1 MSDAPQRFGR
11 LAAQFEVMA
20 HNLTVC
26 QDPKQR
32 RELLIGMMAV
42 LNQIDDILAN
52 DHSLLDSKPDSTAPS
67 NPPPLSKAA
76 HQ

>member
-52 DHSLLDSKPDSTAPS
+52 DHSLSSSKPDSTAPS
-67 NPPPLSKAA
+67 EPPLRKAA